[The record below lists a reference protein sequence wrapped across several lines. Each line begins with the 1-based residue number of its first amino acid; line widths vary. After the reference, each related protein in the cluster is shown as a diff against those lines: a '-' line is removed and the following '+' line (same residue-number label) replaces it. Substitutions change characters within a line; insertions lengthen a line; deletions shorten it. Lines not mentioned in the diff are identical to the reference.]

1 MTINT
6 QNSTQMNY
14 KINSIIMIAALLS
27 VHISNSVTAAPE
39 WRNTHFGTCFSD
51 DTVMQADGSWWFLE
65 SLPIPVS
72 RGRET
77 RIARVMYGGS
87 YITSRRTI
95 SARDYGSRVSGNF
108 EATGISLRNK
118 DGSWVPGFYL
128 QMTDVDMICG
138 K

>member
-6 QNSTQMNY
+6 QNSPQMNY
-14 KINSIIMIAALLS
+14 KIKSIIMIAALFPVL
-27 VHISNSVTAAPE
+27 ISNSVTAAPE
-39 WRNTHFGTCFSD
+39 WRTTHFGRCFSD
-51 DTVMQADGSWWFLE
+51 DAVMQADGSWWW
-65 SLPIPVS
+65 SLNSREIIPP
-72 RGRET
+72 
-77 RIARVMYGGS
+77 RVMYGGS

-95 SARDYGSRVSGNF
+95 SARDYGSRVSGDF